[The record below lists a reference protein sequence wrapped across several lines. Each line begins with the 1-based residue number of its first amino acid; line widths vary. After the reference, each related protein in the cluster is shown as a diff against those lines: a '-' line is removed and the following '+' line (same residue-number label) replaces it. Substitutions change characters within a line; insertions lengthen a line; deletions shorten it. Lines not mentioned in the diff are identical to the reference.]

1 MTTMTPEAASGPSVQ
16 ASPLLELRAVNK
28 SFGAV
33 QVLHGVDLTVRLG
46 RVTALVGDNGA
57 GKSTLIKGIAGIHAF
72 DSGDYVFEGE
82 TVHVANPK
90 QANALGIE
98 VVYQDLA
105 LCDNLDIVENLF
117 LGREVTA
124 TGMLDEI
131 GMEERAAETLAGLSV
146 RTVKSVRQ
154 KVASLSGGQRQT
166 VAIARAV
173 LWNSK
178 LVILDEPTAALGVA
192 QTEQVLRLVRRL
204 ADRGLAVILISHNM
218 NDVLAVADD
227 IAVLYLGEL
236 TAQVEAKDV
245 THSQVVELITG
256 GKLVAKGD
264 HIEVE
269 AAVIDPTA
277 LAEPDAPDEPDAPGA
292 PTARE
297 PGGPA

>member
-1 MTTMTPEAASGPSVQ
+1 M
-16 ASPLLELRAVNK
+16 
-28 SFGAV
+28 
-33 QVLHGVDLTVRLG
+33 
-46 RVTALVGDNGA
+46 
-57 GKSTLIKGIAGIHAF
+57 
-72 DSGDYVFEGE
+72 FEGE

-105 LCDNLDIVENLF
+105 LCDNLDIVQNLY
-117 LGREVTA
+117 LGREA
-124 TGMLDEI
+124 LSTGFLDEI
-131 GMEERAAETLAGLSV
+131 SMEERAAETLAGLSV

-227 IAVLYLGEL
+227 IAVLYLGRM

-245 THSQVVELITG
+245 SHTEVVQLITG
-256 GKLVAKGD
+256 GTLVEKEGHVVVTD
-264 HIEVE
+264 PHEV
-269 AAVIDPTA
+269 
-277 LAEPDAPDEPDAPGA
+277 
-292 PTARE
+292 
-297 PGGPA
+297 GGPGSCQAPRETGDQS

>member
-1 MTTMTPEAASGPSVQ
+1 MTSTTTETGPSPASGG
-16 ASPLLELRAVNK
+16 APLLELRGVNK
-28 SFGAV
+28 SFGPV
-33 QVLHGVDLTVRLG
+33 QVLHEVDLTVRLG

-82 TVHVANPK
+82 TVHVTSPK

-105 LCDNLDIVENLF
+105 LCDNLDIVQNLY
-117 LGREVTA
+117 LGREA
-124 TGMLDEI
+124 RSAGLLDEI
-131 GMEERAAETLAGLSV
+131 TMEERAAETLAGLSV

-178 LVILDEPTAALGVA
+178 VVILDEPTAALGVA

-227 IAVLYLGEL
+227 IAVLYLGRM

-245 THSQVVELITG
+245 SHSEVVQLITG
-256 GKLVAKGD
+256 GG
-264 HIEVE
+264 
-269 AAVIDPTA
+269 
-277 LAEPDAPDEPDAPGA
+277 LAERGGKVVVTDPHEAPPDAGPPA
-292 PTARE
+292 T
-297 PGGPA
+297 PGGTGAQS